1 MSSPELRS
9 SLMVRFNRYRKSG
22 AARRVGWEGGTPTQV
37 STSSETVFEFRP
49 EIATCRDRKRMRKD
63 TYQTRK
69 KFANLHL
76 SDAER
81 LIVAER
87 VGFAPLPV
95 VENKELNGF
104 SLSHDPLNPHESPG
118 RSTY

>member
-49 EIATCRDRKRMRKD
+49 EIATCAIGNGCGKTHIRHARNLR
-63 TYQTRK
+63 TY
-69 KFANLHL
+69 
-76 SDAER
+76 
-81 LIVAER
+81 I
-87 VGFAPLPV
+87 
-95 VENKELNGF
+95 
-104 SLSHDPLNPHESPG
+104 
-118 RSTY
+118 